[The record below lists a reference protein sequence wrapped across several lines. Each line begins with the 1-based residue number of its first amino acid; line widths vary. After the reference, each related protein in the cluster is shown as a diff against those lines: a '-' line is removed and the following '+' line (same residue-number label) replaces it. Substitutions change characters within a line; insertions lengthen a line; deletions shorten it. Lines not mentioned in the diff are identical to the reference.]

1 MLSKKTKKKIKS
13 FLSDIHY
20 GKIQP
25 HLVYFGDFPGK
36 NGSFTTTTSVSNLC
50 VIIKDD
56 GYENSSK
63 SENASEILL
72 KFRSKTS
79 LNNCMQCANEMLQML
94 INAMDTPSFCAI
106 FNLFHKSEELRN
118 YTYIVISLRAYKL
131 LNHC

>member
-1 MLSKKTKKKIKS
+1 MLSKKTKKKVKS

-20 GKIQP
+20 GKIQL
-25 HLVYFGDFPGK
+25 HLVYFGHFPGK
-36 NGSFTTTTSVSNLC
+36 NGKSFMTTTSVSNLY

-79 LNNCMQCANEMLQML
+79 LNNCMQCTNEMLQML
-94 INAMDTPSFCAI
+94 LNAMDTSSFCAI
-106 FNLFHKSEELRN
+106 F
-118 YTYIVISLRAYKL
+118 IS
-131 LNHC
+131 